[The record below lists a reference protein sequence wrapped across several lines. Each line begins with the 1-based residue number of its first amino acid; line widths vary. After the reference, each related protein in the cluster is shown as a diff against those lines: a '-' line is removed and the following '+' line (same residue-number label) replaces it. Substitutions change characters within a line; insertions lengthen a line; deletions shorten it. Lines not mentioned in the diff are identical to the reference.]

1 MELWIMRLMVFEDVV
16 QVFDLVNEVVS
27 YYRKLMDK
35 IDMIVCLCN
44 I

>member
-1 MELWIMRLMVFEDVV
+1 MGLMVFEDVV